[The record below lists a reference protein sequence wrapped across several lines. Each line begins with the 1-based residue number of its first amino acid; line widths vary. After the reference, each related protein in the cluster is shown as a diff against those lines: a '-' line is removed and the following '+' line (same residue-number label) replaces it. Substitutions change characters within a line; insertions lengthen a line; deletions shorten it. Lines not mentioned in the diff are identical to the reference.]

1 MLVSHGFTSFSVAVS
16 FSFLF
21 RGCVADLLTLDSGT
35 PNSCHLV
42 QLGASWAPLVSSGQV
57 WRLVVPWVFRETS
70 SEMGLELV
78 EMVHVPY
85 VFLSFFGEE
94 RRSSSKNHFLC
105 CWDLGEWRVGVR
117 DAKFIAGT
125 RF

>member
-1 MLVSHGFTSFSVAVS
+1 MFQSYFQFWALSQFKAMLVSHGFTSFSEVV
-16 FSFLF
+16 F
-21 RGCVADLLTLDSGT
+21 ADLLTFDSGT

-78 EMVHVPY
+78 EMVHVP
-85 VFLSFFGEE
+85 
-94 RRSSSKNHFLC
+94 
-105 CWDLGEWRVGVR
+105 
-117 DAKFIAGT
+117 
-125 RF
+125 

>member
-1 MLVSHGFTSFSVAVS
+1 MLVSHGFTSFSEVV
-16 FSFLF
+16 F
-21 RGCVADLLTLDSGT
+21 ADLLTVDSGT

-85 VFLSFFGEE
+85 VFLSFTYCASGTWEGGE
-94 RRSSSKNHFLC
+94 SASVTPNSL
-105 CWDLGEWRVGVR
+105 LGLDSGGLETPKYVY
-117 DAKFIAGT
+117 I
-125 RF
+125 